1 MRKEVL
7 KQNLKIIFIIGILF
21 FLIPIL
27 SGSLLFESIL
37 VLTDSNLLNSLVSIL
52 LGLVIISLV
61 VFVGD
66 FGVFVGVDYFISKV
80 NNEDKKILECVE
92 KLYFNKKNLLS
103 HYFLSLLFIVIFK
116 LLFSSF
122 NNLTLNNKTTLFLD
136 LIILLVFSS
145 CLNYLIILAIS
156 MSKNNYNFKTALK
169 GLYSRIKLNFG
180 KQLLVT
186 FFISIIVFSPFI
198 LFKDI
203 PVLMV
208 IGFSVLS
215 MFISFIVSYISLFN
229 INESLDDFF
238 I

>member
-37 VLTDSNLLNSLVSIL
+37 VLTDSNLLNSLVSLL

-61 VFVGD
+61 VFVVD
-66 FGVFVGVDYFISKV
+66 FGIFVGVDYFISKV
-80 NNEDKKILECVE
+80 NNEDKKISACVE
-92 KLYFNKKNLLS
+92 KLYSNKKNLLS
-103 HYFLSLLFIVIFK
+103 HYFLSLLFTVIFK
-116 LLFSSF
+116 LLFFSF

-156 MSKNNYNFKTALK
+156 MSKNNYIFKTALK
-169 GLYSRIKLNFG
+169 GLYSKIKLNFG

-186 FFISIIVFSPFI
+186 FFISIIIFSPFI

-215 MFISFIVSYISLFN
+215 MFISFIVSYISLLN
-229 INESLDDFF
+229 IDESLDDFF

>member
-215 MFISFIVSYISLFN
+215 MFISFIVSYISSFN
-229 INESLDDFF
+229 IDESLDDFF